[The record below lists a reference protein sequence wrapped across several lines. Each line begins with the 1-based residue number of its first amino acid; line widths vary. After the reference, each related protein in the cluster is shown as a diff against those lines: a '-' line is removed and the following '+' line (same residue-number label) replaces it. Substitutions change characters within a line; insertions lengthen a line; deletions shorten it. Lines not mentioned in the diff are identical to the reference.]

1 MPLFEITE
9 TRTLSETEQA
19 HGQENLFSVSSSG
32 NGPRLHPPG
41 KRLIAIRKIVN
52 GRLTAAV

>member
-1 MPLFEITE
+1 VSAGYVVSRFKSL
-9 TRTLSETEQA
+9 
-19 HGQENLFSVSSSG
+19 GNLAPTFSVSSSR